1 MTQAQWPARMQR
13 LLSGRLVELAGNAEL
28 WLDGGHNPAAGEAL
42 AAHIATLP
50 KKSTYLICGMLNT
63 KDILGYLKPFSAHV
77 DGLIG
82 VSIPNEIN
90 TLSAEETV
98 GKARAAGMHSM
109 AAQTIGNA
117 IQTVIQKDP
126 NARILLC
133 GSLYLAGEILRQ
145 NNQPKG

>member
-1 MTQAQWPARMQR
+1 
-13 LLSGRLVELAGNAEL
+13 
-28 WLDGGHNPAAGEAL
+28 
-42 AAHIATLP
+42 
-50 KKSTYLICGMLNT
+50 MLNT

-109 AAQTIGNA
+109 AAQTIDNA

-145 NNQPKG
+145 NNQPKSRNSALFSSWIYDINTNILYILTKS